1 MGCHFLLQKIF
12 PDQGL
17 NSCLLHWQA
26 DSLPVSHQGSSFVAD
41 MAFLTDIGYLQG
53 IEKPGGE
60 GMNEMGF
67 TVGPRG
73 ENAIDIS
80 IGNIYKFLML

>member
-1 MGCHFLLQKIF
+1 
-12 PDQGL
+12 
-17 NSCLLHWQA
+17 
-26 DSLPVSHQGSSFVAD
+26 

-73 ENAIDIS
+73 ENAIYIS
-80 IGNIYKFLML
+80 IGNIYKFLMLQGMREDKMVGWLTPWTPWMVGPLTPWI